1 MGKFIN
7 YIAMLVA
14 LDLIFLITGQLSLTS
29 NLSLITGA
37 LIDPSTV
44 NLSSLW
50 SNLFVAGGLALIG
63 LGAAVLTGLVSRTD
77 NLIYVG
83 ISITFANLLIGDF
96 VGIYNILRSHN
107 PVLAIVIM
115 APIII
120 IFAFVMVEWARGKD

>member
-29 NLSLITGA
+29 NLSLISGA
-37 LIDPSTV
+37 LIDPTTV

-50 SNLFVAGGLALIG
+50 RNLFIAGGLATIG

-107 PVLAIVIM
+107 PVLATVIM

-120 IFAFVMVEWARGKD
+120 LFAFVMVEWARGKD